1 MVIFR
6 KLSYSIN
13 RTLLQNVRR
22 GITSSFS
29 RPNHQWVKPKVVL
42 GIETSCDDTGAAVV
56 DTDGQILGES
66 LYSQSNIHIKS
77 GGINPRTAQSLHRE
91 QIENVVNTALKRS
104 GKSLQ
109 ELDAIAV
116 TVEPGLSI
124 CLGVGV
130 GYAKELVAQ
139 SGLPMIPI
147 HHMQAHALTAR
158 MLENIE
164 FPFLVLLISGGHC
177 ILTVAQDV
185 NRFLM
190 IGNGLDTSPG
200 DCLEKVARKLNLKSL
215 PQCEN
220 LNGGA
225 AIELLTKGGDP
236 HKIPFSVAVLK
247 QPSCNFSFSGLR
259 SQGEH
264 VIELQRK
271 EEGIS
276 EDEVISDVTD
286 FCASLQYCIAF
297 QICRRL
303 QRAFIYCQM
312 KDLLPSNPT
321 LVVSGG
327 VASNQYIRKCL
338 QQVCG
343 ENSARLICP
352 PPKLCTDNGIM
363 IAWNGVEKLKVGQG
377 ISKDPQSE
385 SYRARSLIGEDI
397 TENVTRLGLKIP
409 PLKLKIQP

>member
-1 MVIFR
+1 MMICR
-6 KLSYSIN
+6 RLSYSIN
-13 RTLLQNVRR
+13 RALFQNIRR
-22 GITSSFS
+22 RTSSSFS

-56 DTDGQILGES
+56 DTDGQILGEA
-66 LYSQSNIHIKS
+66 LYSQTKIHIDY

-109 ELDAIAV
+109 ELDAVAV

-158 MLENIE
+158 MLEKIE
-164 FPFLVLLISGGHC
+164 FPFLVLLISGGHS

-185 NRFLM
+185 SQFLL

-215 PQCEN
+215 LQCEN

-225 AIELLTKGGDP
+225 AVELLARGGDP
-236 HKIPFSVAVLK
+236 SKVPFSVALLK

-259 SQGEH
+259 TQAEYM
-264 VIELQRK
+264 IEDQQKL
-271 EEGIS
+271 EGIS
-276 EDEVISDVTD
+276 EDGVISGLSD

-303 QRAFIYCQM
+303 QRAFAYCQM

-327 VASNQYIRKCL
+327 VASNQYIRQCL

-385 SYRARSLIGEDI
+385 PYRARSLIGEDI
-397 TENVTRLGLKIP
+397 TDDVTRLGLKIP